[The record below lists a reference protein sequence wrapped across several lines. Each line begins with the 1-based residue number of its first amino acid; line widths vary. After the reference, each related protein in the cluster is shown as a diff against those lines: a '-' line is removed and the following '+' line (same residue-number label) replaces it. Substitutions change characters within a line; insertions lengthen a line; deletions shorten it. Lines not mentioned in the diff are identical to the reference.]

1 MQKSTNFVYIKLEN
15 PPRSA
20 KEHFFSLLRFL
31 WLLQGKCQKHIK
43 LQANVCWRNA
53 KPTMNYDRYSI
64 KDDCEINFLPHFP
77 PKSFCQIA
85 RQSLTRKISTNLKG
99 VVRIMEQNPIWSYKY
114 VYYIILYI
122 YLSFY
127 VMRLH
132 KVLLFSKLTF
142 SYLSCKE
149 KKLMQLEKD
158 SEPIG
163 SKYVSSKT

>member
-1 MQKSTNFVYIKLEN
+1 MCLLLNSFLCKNLFTQLTNFVYIKLEN
-15 PPRSA
+15 PSRSV
-20 KEHFFSLLRFL
+20 KEHFFSLLRIL

-99 VVRIMEQNPIWSYKY
+99 VVRIMEQNPIWSYN
-114 VYYIILYI
+114 IILLI
-122 YLSFY
+122 YLCNAIWQSIIIF
-127 VMRLH
+127 
-132 KVLLFSKLTF
+132 
-142 SYLSCKE
+142 
-149 KKLMQLEKD
+149 
-158 SEPIG
+158 
-163 SKYVSSKT
+163 KTYI

>member
-1 MQKSTNFVYIKLEN
+1 MTLFSEKVLTSNRCISGLMSNLIKE
-15 PPRSA
+15 SWTDS
-20 KEHFFSLLRFL
+20 K
-31 WLLQGKCQKHIK
+31 
-43 LQANVCWRNA
+43 ANVCWRNA

-149 KKLMQLEKD
+149 KKTD
-158 SEPIG
+158 AIG
-163 SKYVSSKT
+163 ERLWTHSWK

>member
-1 MQKSTNFVYIKLEN
+1 MSFNRTGRLIETLEYPANQLCLYQTWKSTQKCEGVF
-15 PPRSA
+15 
-20 KEHFFSLLRFL
+20 FFSLSRFL

-99 VVRIMEQNPIWSYKY
+99 VVRIMEQNPMWR
-114 VYYIILYI
+114 YIIILLICLCHAIWLSSTIFKTYI
-122 YLSFY
+122 
-127 VMRLH
+127 
-132 KVLLFSKLTF
+132 
-142 SYLSCKE
+142 
-149 KKLMQLEKD
+149 
-158 SEPIG
+158 
-163 SKYVSSKT
+163 

>member
-1 MQKSTNFVYIKLEN
+1 MFSKKATKIEKIFTVDLHLLRKRQIDGEDLVNFCGLLRKHELYQTWKSIQKCEG
-15 PPRSA
+15 A
-20 KEHFFSLLRFL
+20 FFFLLRFL

-99 VVRIMEQNPIWSYKY
+99 VVRIMEQNPIWSY
-114 VYYIILYI
+114 IINLLI
-122 YLSFY
+122 YLCNAIWQSITIF
-127 VMRLH
+127 
-132 KVLLFSKLTF
+132 
-142 SYLSCKE
+142 
-149 KKLMQLEKD
+149 
-158 SEPIG
+158 
-163 SKYVSSKT
+163 KTYI